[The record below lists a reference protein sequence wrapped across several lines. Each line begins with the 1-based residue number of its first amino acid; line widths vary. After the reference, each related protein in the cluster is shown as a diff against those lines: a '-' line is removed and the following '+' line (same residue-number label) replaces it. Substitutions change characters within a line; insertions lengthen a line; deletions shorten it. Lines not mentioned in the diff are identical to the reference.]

1 MRSPFVYLFVIGIV
15 IEEVIRAPH
24 RARNKRDRGSGGIAE
39 HRIGATESVLMTLN
53 LFGTLL
59 APILYAFTNWFG
71 FGEYALLLWVGVPGA
86 VCLAGAIWLLVRAHA
101 DLGRNWSPTLE
112 IVHEH
117 RLVTEGIYGTI
128 RHPIY
133 LAVWLTVIAQA
144 LMIPNWFVG
153 LAGLAVFLPVYLTRV
168 PAEERMMID
177 RFGDAYR
184 EYMERTGGI
193 VPRGAPQIVRRTG
206 RPGGADR

>member
-1 MRSPFVYLFVIGIV
+1 MHSPFVYVFVAGIL
-15 IEEVIRAPH
+15 IEEIIRAP
-24 RARNKRDRGSGGIAE
+24 RRYRNWLNQRTGMIVE
-39 HRIGATESVLMTLN
+39 HRVGALEQVLMRLN
-53 LFGTLL
+53 LFGTTL

-71 FGEYALLLWVGVPGA
+71 FGAYALPAWTGVIG
-86 VCLAGAIWLLVRAHA
+86 VLCLAVAIWLLVRAHA

-112 IVHEH
+112 IVKEH

-133 LAVWLTVIAQA
+133 AAVWLTVIAQA
-144 LMIPNWFVG
+144 LMIDNWFVG
-153 LAGLAVFLPVYLTRV
+153 FAGIAVFLPVYLTRI

-184 EYMERTGGI
+184 AYMERTGGI
-193 VPRGAPQIVRRTG
+193 VPRWRRRGAARK
-206 RPGGADR
+206 ASDH